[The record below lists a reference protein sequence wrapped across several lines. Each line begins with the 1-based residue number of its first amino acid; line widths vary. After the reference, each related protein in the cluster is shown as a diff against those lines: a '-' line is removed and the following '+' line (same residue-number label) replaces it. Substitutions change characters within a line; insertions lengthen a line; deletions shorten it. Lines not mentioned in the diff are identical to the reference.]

1 MYRYTRNMMFRKD
14 AQDEQNK
21 VNNLNCKIEHQIFS
35 SKCKQS
41 PNSLVFHPYDPHVV
55 VATKD
60 YLT

>member
-1 MYRYTRNMMFRKD
+1 MALRKD
-14 AQDEQNK
+14 AQEEQNK
-21 VNNLNCKIEHQIFS
+21 VNNLNYKIEHQIFS